1 MRPIAPLYVKSVMRL
16 HSKRRAPRCVVAD
29 FVADLDVVAD
39 TVPLESA
46 AYLEATCASC
56 RTTAVHIAYMGRSR
70 GPRVQRKDTVTR

>member
-46 AYLEATCASC
+46 AY
-56 RTTAVHIAYMGRSR
+56 
-70 GPRVQRKDTVTR
+70 